1 MTDLAAPRR
10 GAFSRGRDRRTERL
24 PGMTPCQ
31 SLPTTL
37 SAGALPPSS
46 RAGSCGGGDG
56 SGIRPFGSMDPRCGG
71 GRSARE
77 KALLIASC
85 WRRIFRIP
93 SAFCSVPMH
102 TSGGPQGRRRAG
114 TINDPGGP
122 VGADTGPPGN
132 HTRIW
137 KRVRSS
143 GRLWRRRPY
152 VERGVTA
159 APSTVTTAGP
169 ATAFSGRC
177 TRNHRAYRAGR
188 NRSVRTVPTPT
199 PPMRT

>member
-122 VGADTGPPGN
+122 VGGQIRARRAITREFGSACDLLDVSGDGVLTLNEALRPLRRLSPRPALRRPFPAAAPGTTGRTGRAG
-132 HTRIW
+132 TGA
-137 KRVRSS
+137 S
-143 GRLWRRRPY
+143 GPYRHRRR
-152 VERGVTA
+152 R
-159 APSTVTTAGP
+159 
-169 ATAFSGRC
+169 
-177 TRNHRAYRAGR
+177 
-188 NRSVRTVPTPT
+188 
-199 PPMRT
+199 